1 MIDAVLNFTINLD
14 PDKFMA
20 LLVVSFLLCLISLPA
35 GFYFIRHGR
44 IMQDT
49 PTSKIRSAS
58 QGFVEFKGRAR
69 SIDDKPLR
77 APGTK
82 TDCVWYDYK
91 AEQQQNKGWFS
102 AGNHREKWITVAEHR
117 SPFSF
122 YIDDG
127 TGVCAI
133 DPDAATV
140 KAKFTNKWKQGNYR
154 YIESRIE
161 EGEMIYCL
169 GQFETHQGPSRQKVI
184 KETARASLNQL
195 KKNRKALL
203 QRFDANS
210 DGEIDL
216 DEWNTARSAAR
227 VQAEKEVDDDYVP
240 TQHHV
245 LVEPFS
251 KKNPYIVSCFG
262 EDELTS
268 RYRLYSVGS
277 FATFLTT
284 GVYSFIMV
292 VIRWGL

>member
-1 MIDAVLNFTINLD
+1 MIDAVLTFTIGLD
-14 PDKFMA
+14 PTAFIA
-20 LLVVSFLLCLISLPA
+20 LLAVSALLCLSSLPV

-58 QGFVEFKGRAR
+58 QGFAELKGHAR

-77 APGTK
+77 APGTG
-82 TDCVWYDYK
+82 TDCVWYDFK
-91 AEQQQNKGWFS
+91 AEEQQDTGWF
-102 AGNHREKWITVAEHR
+102 NTRNRNDKWITISQDR

-140 KAKFTNKWKQGNYR
+140 KAKSTKVWTQGNYR
-154 YIESRIE
+154 YTESRIDE
-161 EGEMIYCL
+161 REKIYCL
-169 GQFETHQGPSRQKVI
+169 GQFETNQGPSRHRVI
-184 KETARASLNQL
+184 KESARVALNQL
-195 KKNRKALL
+195 KKDRNELLRK
-203 QRFDANS
+203 FDNNG

-216 DEWNTARSAAR
+216 DEWNVARSAAR
-227 VQAEKEVDDDYVP
+227 AQAEKEVDDDYEP

-245 LVEPFS
+245 LVKPFDR
-251 KKNPYIVSCFG
+251 KNPFIVSCFD
-262 EDELTS
+262 EDELTT

-277 FATFLTT
+277 FLTFFTT
-284 GVYSFIMV
+284 GTYSIIMI
-292 VIRWGL
+292 VIRWGI